1 MKRHNVVDIRHRHN
15 GGHFWGVICL
25 LRNWWDPGIQ
35 AENRSKN
42 FRQTNVN
49 EIEPQKKMKL
59 ILALSV
65 ALLILSLR
73 LSRCFILLRESTD
86 LDSDIVVNGTKI
98 ILG

>member
-1 MKRHNVVDIRHRHN
+1 
-15 GGHFWGVICL
+15 
-25 LRNWWDPGIQ
+25 
-35 AENRSKN
+35 
-42 FRQTNVN
+42 
-49 EIEPQKKMKL
+49 MKL

-86 LDSDIVVNGTKI
+86 LDSDIVINGTKI